1 MLCDSDADPVIIG
14 RTMAMIKVE
23 ATQCLEFCVR
33 SASQILGGNSYVR
46 GGVGERVERIY
57 RETRVLAIGGGSE
70 EILTDLAGKMA
81 KL

>member
-1 MLCDSDADPVIIG
+1 MLCDSETDPVLIG
-14 RTMAMIKVE
+14 RQMAMLKVE
-23 ATQCLEFCVR
+23 ASLCLEFCGR
-33 SASQILGGNSYVR
+33 SASQIFGGNSYVR

-81 KL
+81 RL